1 MQARII
7 KFKITTLWNMQFK
20 VSLMQITTIKLQFVM
35 ANLSL
40 NISVVVYEERV
51 RIFYKNF

>member
-1 MQARII
+1 
-7 KFKITTLWNMQFK
+7 MQFK

-51 RIFYKNF
+51 RIFYKKF

>member
-51 RIFYKNF
+51 RIFYKKF